1 MKHALTTLALA
12 SAATL
17 FAVSA
22 YAADDKAP
30 SPATIEQLNLVN
42 KLIALGDARKDPILL
57 MAAASLQKSMG
68 MDEAA
73 AVAKSTAPDDVLE
86 RAKAL
91 SGGRKDLTAIVDDLI
106 GVKSKGASWRIDAVS
121 GKSTYRY

>member
-1 MKHALTTLALA
+1 MKTTLVTLSLA
-12 SAATL
+12 SVAAL
-17 FAVSA
+17 FCASA
-22 YAADDKAP
+22 IAADDKAP
-30 SPATIEQLNLVN
+30 SPATIEQLNIVN

-68 MDEAA
+68 MDEVAV
-73 AVAKSTAPDDVLE
+73 VAKSTAPDDVLE
-86 RAKAL
+86 RAKAM
-91 SGGRKDLTAIVDDLI
+91 SGGRKDLTAIVEDLI